1 MNMQQMMAQSIKMQR
16 ELQKAREALDQ
27 ELFTVSKAGIVT
39 VEMFGSCKIQ
49 SIKIDPSVMTE
60 EDKEMVEETI
70 ALAINEILDTIAL
83 RHDEIEQKITG
94 QGGLPF

>member
-1 MNMQQMMAQSIKMQR
+1 MNMQQMMQQSMKIQR
-16 ELQKAREALDQ
+16 ELSKARAALDE

-70 ALAINEILDTIAL
+70 ALAINEILDEISA

-94 QGGLPF
+94 AGGLPF